1 MYILFITQYFSPE
14 IGAASERLTGLAFN
28 LSKLGY
34 KVTVITG
41 FPSYPFGMVYLGYKK
56 RLFMQEEISGVR
68 IIRVWFYTTKKT
80 GAVARLLN
88 YLSFMFSS
96 ILAGILTKK
105 ADFVVAT
112 SGPIFT
118 ALAGYILSIFKKS
131 CFIFDVRD
139 IWPERIYA
147 GTDIKRGF
155 LIKAMEKLEIILY
168 KKAAKI
174 VAVTNGVR
182 DNIVS
187 KVACPDKVRVI
198 TNGVNAGIF
207 SPHPVNRTLAER
219 LGINENK
226 FIAIYV
232 GTLGLLQ
239 DLHLIIACAK
249 KLRIYKDILFL
260 IIGGG
265 AKRDEFI
272 GMVKENNLTNVK
284 VIQPV
289 LHAELCDYINLA
301 DIGINANTNHPHNDM
316 AIPVKMFSY
325 MACAKPVLLANVGE
339 IASLVERHNI
349 GICVPPGDV
358 EAFTTAVLKF
368 YNDRELC
375 KQCGE
380 NGYRLV
386 RERFSMD
393 KLARDFSN
401 AVLNN

>member
-1 MYILFITQYFSPE
+1 
-14 IGAASERLTGLAFN
+14 
-28 LSKLGY
+28 
-34 KVTVITG
+34 
-41 FPSYPFGMVYLGYKK
+41 
-56 RLFMQEEISGVR
+56 
-68 IIRVWFYTTKKT
+68 
-80 GAVARLLN
+80 
-88 YLSFMFSS
+88 
-96 ILAGILTKK
+96 
-105 ADFVVAT
+105 
-112 SGPIFT
+112 
-118 ALAGYILSIFKKS
+118 
-131 CFIFDVRD
+131 
-139 IWPERIYA
+139 A

-155 LIKAMEKLEIILY
+155 LIKTLEKLESLLY
-168 KKAAKI
+168 KKATKI
-174 VAVTNGVR
+174 VAVTNGVK

-187 KVACPDKVRVI
+187 KVAHPDKVTVI
-198 TNGVNAGIF
+198 TNGVNTGIF

-219 LGINENK
+219 LGISEDK

-239 DLHLIIACAK
+239 DLHLIITCAE

-260 IIGGG
+260 IVGGG

-301 DIGINANTNHPHNDM
+301 NIGINANTNHPHNNM
-316 AIPVKMFSY
+316 AIPVKMFPY

-339 IASLVERHNI
+339 IASLVERYNV
-349 GICVPPGDV
+349 GMCVSPGDA
-358 EAFTTAVLKF
+358 EAFTTAILKF
-368 YNDRELC
+368 YNNRELC

-380 NGYRLV
+380 NGYRLIK
-386 RERFSMD
+386 ERFSMD

>member
-1 MYILFITQYFSPE
+1 MHILFVTQYFSPE

-41 FPSYPFGMVYLGYKK
+41 FPNYPFGMVYPDYKK
-56 RLFMQEEISGVR
+56 KLFMQEAIGGVR

-96 ILAGILTKK
+96 ILAGILTKR

-155 LIKAMEKLEIILY
+155 LIKTLEKLESLLY
-168 KKAAKI
+168 KKATKI
-174 VAVTNGVR
+174 VAVTNGVK

-187 KVACPDKVRVI
+187 KVACPDKVTVI
-198 TNGVNAGIF
+198 TNGVNAEIF

-219 LGINENK
+219 LGISENK

-239 DLHLIIACAK
+239 DLHLIIACAE

-260 IIGGG
+260 IVGGG

-272 GMVKENNLTNVK
+272 GMVKENNLTNVR

-301 DIGINANTNHPHNDM
+301 DIGINANTNHPHNNYGYSGQD
-316 AIPVKMFSY
+316 VSLY
-325 MACAKPVLLANVGE
+325 GLRQACTFGKCRGNCQSG
-339 IASLVERHNI
+339 
-349 GICVPPGDV
+349 
-358 EAFTTAVLKF
+358 
-368 YNDRELC
+368 
-375 KQCGE
+375 
-380 NGYRLV
+380 
-386 RERFSMD
+386 
-393 KLARDFSN
+393 
-401 AVLNN
+401 

>member
-1 MYILFITQYFSPE
+1 MHILFITQYFSPE

-28 LSKLGY
+28 LSRLGY
-34 KVTVITG
+34 KVIVITG
-41 FPSYPFGMVYLGYKK
+41 FPNYPFGMVYPDYKK
-56 RLFMQEEISGVR
+56 KLFMQEEINGVR

-96 ILAGILTKK
+96 ILAGILTKR

-155 LIKAMEKLEIILY
+155 LIKTLEKLEIFLY
-168 KKAAKI
+168 KKATKI

-187 KVACPDKVRVI
+187 KVAHTDKVKVI
-198 TNGVNAGIF
+198 TNGVNTGIF
-207 SPHPVNRTLAER
+207 SPHPVNRSLAER
-219 LGINENK
+219 LGINEDK

-239 DLHLIIACAK
+239 DLHLIIACAE

-260 IIGGG
+260 IVGGG

-272 GMVKENNLTNVK
+272 GMVKENNLTNVR

-301 DIGINANTNHPHNDM
+301 DIGINANTNHPHNNM
-316 AIPVKMFSY
+316 AIPVKMFPY

-339 IASLVERHNI
+339 IASLVERYNV
-349 GICVPPGDV
+349 GMCVPPGDA
-358 EAFTTAVLKF
+358 EAFTTAILKF
-368 YNDRELC
+368 YNNRELC
-375 KQCGE
+375 KLCGE

>member
-1 MYILFITQYFSPE
+1 MHILFVTQYFSPE

-41 FPSYPFGMVYLGYKK
+41 FPNYPFGMVYPDYKK
-56 RLFMQEEISGVR
+56 KLFMQEEIDGVR

-88 YLSFMFSS
+88 YLSFMFLS
-96 ILAGILTKK
+96 ILAGILTKR

-131 CFIFDVRD
+131 CFVFDVRD

-147 GTDIKRGF
+147 GTNIKRGF
-155 LIKAMEKLEIILY
+155 LIKAMEKLEILLY
-168 KKAAKI
+168 KKATKI

-187 KVACPDKVRVI
+187 KVACPDKVTVI
-198 TNGVNAGIF
+198 TNGVNIEIF
-207 SPHPVNRTLAER
+207 SPHPVNRSLAER
-219 LGINENK
+219 LRISENK

-239 DLHLIIACAK
+239 DLHLIIACAE

-260 IIGGG
+260 IVGGG

-272 GMVKENNLTNVK
+272 GMVKENNLTNVR

-301 DIGINANTNHPHNDM
+301 DIGINANTNHPHNNM
-316 AIPVKMFSY
+316 AIPVKMFPY

-339 IASLVERHNI
+339 IASLVERYNV
-349 GICVPPGDV
+349 GMCVPPGDA
-358 EAFTTAVLKF
+358 EAFTNAILKF
-368 YNDRELC
+368 YNNRELC

-386 RERFSMD
+386 KERFSMD
-393 KLARDFSN
+393 NLARDFSN
-401 AVLNN
+401 TVLNN